1 MTKKII
7 TCVLLIFSVSF
18 MAKGQTI
25 TPDLNDPSKWT
36 VLNRKVTNITDGD
49 RKGIYMN
56 ENEEDGGMILNN
68 FEFSDGTIEFDIKGR
83 NVLQKSFVGIGFHL
97 QEDKT
102 FDGIYFRPFNF
113 MNSDTVRRW
122 RAVQYVH
129 HPDFPWDKLRKDFP
143 GKYENKV
150 NPVPDPDGWFH
161 AKIVIKG
168 KNIQVFVNDSPKPSL
183 VVEKLSNTRSGKIFL
198 WAGVVSDVS
207 FANLKITPSKMN

>member
-1 MTKKII
+1 MKKNII
-7 TCVLLIFSVSF
+7 SLVFLAFVFLQGK
-18 MAKGQTI
+18 AQTI
-25 TPDLNDPSKWT
+25 TPDLNDHSKWT
-36 VLNRKVTNITDGD
+36 IVNRKVVNITDGE
-49 RKGIYMN
+49 RKGVYI
-56 ENEEDGGMILNN
+56 EEKEEDGGMILNN
-68 FEFSDGTIEFDIKGR
+68 FEFSEGTIEFDIKGR
-83 NVLQKSFVGIGFHL
+83 NVLQKSFVGVGFHL
-97 QEDKT
+97 QEDKS

-113 MNSDTVRRW
+113 SNPDTVRRG

-161 AKIVIKG
+161 AKIVVEG
-168 KNIQVFVNDSPKPSL
+168 KNIKVFVNDSAKPSL